1 MYTSAWLEALWM
13 LFLLHVEN
21 WVENKKQSKLKI
33 KMREKLV
40 SYADVHYVAS

>member
-21 WVENKKQSKLKI
+21 KKQSKLKI

-40 SYADVHYVAS
+40 RYADVHYVAS